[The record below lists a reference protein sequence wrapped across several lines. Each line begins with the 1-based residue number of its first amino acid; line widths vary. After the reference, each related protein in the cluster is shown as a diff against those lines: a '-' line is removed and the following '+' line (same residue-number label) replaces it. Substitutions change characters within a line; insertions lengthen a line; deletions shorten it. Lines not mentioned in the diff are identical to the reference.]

1 MSKKKQVHKEP
12 SPKNIKATITHES
25 KESDEVERKERNL
38 NPKAEEE
45 KQKEMGKA
53 AHLEHT
59 QVRSKHNKV
68 MPELTNDLAYFL
80 HHPQLAPEHKQF
92 PTKTPKC

>member
-1 MSKKKQVHKEP
+1 MAKKKLHKEP
-12 SPKNIKATITHES
+12 LRGDVKGYMEHEAR
-25 KESDEVERKERNL
+25 ESDSVERKERDM

-45 KQKEMGKA
+45 RQKDMNG

-59 QVRSKHNKV
+59 QIKSKHNKV

-92 PTKTPKC
+92 PTKAPKC